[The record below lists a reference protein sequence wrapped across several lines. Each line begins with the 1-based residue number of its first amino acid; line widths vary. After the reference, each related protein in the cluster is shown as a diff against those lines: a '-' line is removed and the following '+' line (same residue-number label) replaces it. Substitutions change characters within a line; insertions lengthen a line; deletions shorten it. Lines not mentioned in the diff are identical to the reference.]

1 MKRLFTIL
9 SLILF
14 SSALFAQNETKA
26 YKTTQ
31 QQFQNFYNAK
41 TYDSIFKAFSP
52 EMQKA
57 LPLEKTKGF
66 FGNINNSLGKI
77 KSMEF
82 IRYQSSLALYKTTF
96 EKGMMGINI
105 SINSDK
111 KINGLNVVPYVEDKN
126 PKPERNTTKL
136 QLPFNGKW
144 YVVWGGDTKELNYH
158 VESQAQKNAFDILI
172 IDKDSS
178 SHKGDGTK
186 NEQYYAF
193 GKEVFAPAAAEV
205 VLAVDGIKDNTPGVM
220 NTMFI
225 TGNTVVL
232 KTAENEYLFF
242 AHFKRGSVKVKQ
254 GDKVKAGQLL
264 GLCGNSGHSSE
275 AHIHFHIQN
284 IEDMNGATGIKCYFD
299 KILVNGVEKSDYS
312 PIQGEIIENTQ

>member
-1 MKRLFTIL
+1 MKKLTIL
-9 SLILF
+9 IVGLLF
-14 SSALFAQNETKA
+14 SSTLFSQNETSA
-26 YKTTQ
+26 YKTAQ
-31 QQFQNFYNAK
+31 QKFQNFYNAK

-57 LPLEKTKGF
+57 LPLAKTKGF
-66 FGNINNSLGKI
+66 FESITASFGKI
-77 KSMEF
+77 QSMEF
-82 IRYQSSLALYKTTF
+82 IRYQSSLALYKTKF
-96 EKGMMGINI
+96 EKGKMGINI
-105 SINSDK
+105 SLNSDG
-111 KINGLNVVPYVEDKN
+111 KINGLNIVPYVEDKN

-172 IDKDSS
+172 IDKDSNT
-178 SHKGDGTK
+178 HRGDGTK

-193 GKEVFAPAAAEV
+193 GKKVLAPAAGEV
-205 VLAVDGIKDNTPGVM
+205 VLAVDGIHDNIPGTLNPIYVP
-220 NTMFI
+220 
-225 TGNTVVL
+225 GNTVII
-232 KTAENEYLFF
+232 KSAENEYLFF
-242 AHFKRGSVKVKQ
+242 AHFKQGTVKVKQ
-254 GDKVKAGQLL
+254 GDKIKAGQLL
-264 GLCGNSGHSSE
+264 GLCGNSGNSSE

-312 PIQGEIIENTQ
+312 PIQGEIIENTH